1 MKLLIPAACIAV
13 AAGALAAPPAAG
25 RVGPRR
31 IINVPQ
37 AEEAP
42 RQCPE
47 ALRGVSL
54 ALRPIPGGVALE
66 FTSPRRLQVPELRE
80 QLREAAFAIGQY
92 SRAQLR
98 VVRATDGDAAEAPSI
113 PPLEISVTDV
123 GAGARVLIRP
133 QRARD
138 LPELVGL
145 ARTFELLWSR
155 TDCNE
160 DIYVRAR
167 PRLPYQQA

>member
-1 MKLLIPAACIAV
+1 MKLLIPAACIAAAVGTV
-13 AAGALAAPPAAG
+13 AASPAPG

-31 IINVPQ
+31 LIQVP
-37 AEEAP
+37 EGEDAP

-54 ALRPIPGGVALE
+54 ELRPIRGGVALE
-66 FTSPRRLQVPELRE
+66 FTSPRRLQVPGLRE
-80 QLREAAFAIGQY
+80 QLREAALVIEQY

-98 VVRATDGDAAEAPSI
+98 VARAADTAEAEPPSI

-123 GAGARVLIRP
+123 GAGARVLLRP

-138 LPELVGL
+138 LPELIEL

-160 DIYVRAR
+160 DVFVRGR
-167 PRLPYQQA
+167 PRPLYQQA

>member
-1 MKLLIPAACIAV
+1 MKLLIPAACIA
-13 AAGALAAPPAAG
+13 AAVGALSATPAAG

-31 IINVPQ
+31 VINVPE

-80 QLREAAFAIGQY
+80 QLREAAFAIEQY
-92 SRAQLR
+92 SRAQVR
-98 VVRATDGDAAEAPSI
+98 VARAADRSEAEPPTI
-113 PPLEISVTDV
+113 PPLDVSVTDV

-138 LPELVGL
+138 LPELVAL

-160 DIYVRAR
+160 DVFVRRR
-167 PRLPYQQA
+167 PQLPYQQA

>member
-1 MKLLIPAACIAV
+1 MKLLIPAACIAAAVGTV
-13 AAGALAAPPAAG
+13 AASPAAG

-31 IINVPQ
+31 VIQLPA

-42 RQCPE
+42 RQCPQ

-54 ALRPIPGGVALE
+54 ELRPIPGGVALE
-66 FTSPRRLQVPELRE
+66 FTSPRRLQVPGLRE
-80 QLREAAFAIGQY
+80 QLREAAMAIQQY

-98 VVRATDGDAAEAPSI
+98 VARASDAAEAEPPSI

-138 LPELVGL
+138 LPELIAL
-145 ARTFELLWSR
+145 ARTFELLWAR

-160 DIYVRAR
+160 DVFVRGR